1 MLWFALETLLSVA
14 KGWQLSWAA
23 PAVFV
28 VREATMLAVWL
39 NAWVTDQVVWA
50 RDSVNARAG
59 AKPSPVPHEEG

>member
-1 MLWFALETLLSVA
+1 
-14 KGWQLSWAA
+14 
-23 PAVFV
+23 VFV